1 MPNLTFDLYE
11 FGDFCLDT
19 RRRILRRGSEALPL
33 TPKSLD
39 VLWLLIQSGGK
50 VVTKDELMK
59 AVWPDRFVE
68 ESNLTQTI
76 FMLRKALGETVD
88 QRYIVTIPGRGYR
101 FAADVKAVPNDR
113 SAEPLAETAVSSPS
127 AGSTGQS
134 PSAPAAVQIPGHQPR
149 RLRLMAAAGLVLLLV
164 AAAASLWVRRSR
176 DRVPQPMGRTT
187 LAVLPFENLTGDP
200 SQEYF
205 SDGMTEEMISQLG
218 VLDPE
223 RLGVIART
231 SVMVYKHNP
240 KAIDQVGRELG
251 AQYVLEGS
259 VRRDGGRVRV
269 TAQLIRVQDQT
280 HLWTRQYDRE
290 LTDLLVLQGEI
301 ARETCDEIQ
310 AALGDHKRIVPASQP
325 SLSPQEY
332 EAHELYLKG
341 QYFWNHRTTEEFQRA
356 IDYFQQAIEKDPNC
370 ARAYTGLAD
379 SYALIGAYSGVER
392 PEFAVKAKAAALRAL
407 EIDPNLAEA
416 HTAFALVV
424 ENYNWDWQT
433 AEKEYQR
440 AIALNPNYAT
450 AHHWYAEYLTW
461 QGRFQEALQES
472 ERARQLDPFSLII
485 AVDQGAIF
493 YYSRQY
499 DRAIQQFLRV
509 REMDPN
515 FSRSDF
521 IMKPYVEKRMFE
533 EALAFVQGPP
543 EDLPS
548 YWSDSAYAHGHA
560 GQGAQ
565 AQYALERLLQLNR
578 HEPVSIACIV
588 TAYISVGNKE
598 QALGWLRRAY
608 TEQPNV
614 LTRLKVDP
622 EYDPLRSDPRFQ
634 DLLRRVGLSQ

>member
-1 MPNLTFDLYE
+1 MPNLTCDLYE
-11 FGDFCLDT
+11 FGEFCLDT
-19 RRRILRRGSEALPL
+19 RQRILRRGSEALPL

-39 VLWLLIQSGGK
+39 VLGLLIQNGGK

-59 AVWPDRFVE
+59 TVWPDRFVE

-76 FMLRKALGETVD
+76 FMLRKALGETLD

-101 FAADVKAVPNDR
+101 FAAEVKAVPNDR
-113 SAEPLAETAVSSPS
+113 SAEPLAQSASSSPS
-127 AGSTGQS
+127 AGSAGQS
-134 PSAPAAVQIPGHQPR
+134 SPDPAAVQIQENQPR
-149 RLRLMAAAGLVLLLV
+149 RLRLMAAAGLVLLIV

-176 DRVPQPMGRTT
+176 DRAPQPLAKTT

-205 SDGMTEEMISQLG
+205 SDGMTDEMITQLS

-231 SVMVYKHNP
+231 SVMAYKHNP
-240 KAIDQVGRELG
+240 KPLDQVGRELG
-251 AQYVLEGS
+251 VQYLLEGS
-259 VRRDGGRVRV
+259 VRRDRGRVRV
-269 TAQLIRVQDQT
+269 TAQLIRAQDQT
-280 HLWTRQYDRE
+280 HLWARQYDRE

-310 AALGDHKRIVPASQP
+310 AALGDHKRIAPASQP
-325 SLSPQEY
+325 SLSPQGY

-341 QYFWNHRTTEEFQRA
+341 QYFWNQRSTEGFQRA
-356 IDYFQQAIEKDPNC
+356 IDYFQQAIEKDPND

-379 SYALIGAYSGVER
+379 SYALIDGYSGVER

-485 AVDQGAIF
+485 AADRGAIF

-509 REMDPN
+509 RDMDPN
-515 FSRSDF
+515 FSRSDL
-521 IMKPYVEKRMFE
+521 IMKPYVEKRMFK

-548 YWSDSAYAHGHA
+548 YWSASAYVHGRA
-560 GQGAQ
+560 GQEAQ
-565 AQYALERLLQLNR
+565 ARYALERLLQLNQR
-578 HEPVSIACIV
+578 EPVNIACIV

-598 QALGWLRRAY
+598 QALAWLKRAY

>member
-1 MPNLTFDLYE
+1 MPNLTCDLYE

-76 FMLRKALGETVD
+76 FMLRKALGETLD

-101 FAADVKAVPNDR
+101 FTAEVKAVPNDR
-113 SAEPLAETAVSSPS
+113 SAEPLAESAVSSPS

-149 RLRLMAAAGLVLLLV
+149 RLRLMAAGGLTLLVVAVAAGL
-164 AAAASLWVRRSR
+164 WVQRSR
-176 DRVPQPMGRTT
+176 DRALQPLSKIT

-205 SDGMTEEMISQLG
+205 SDGMTEEMITQLS
-218 VLDPE
+218 VLDSE
-223 RLGVIART
+223 HLGVIART
-231 SVMVYKHNP
+231 SVMAYKHNP
-240 KAIDQVGRELG
+240 KPLDQVGRELG
-251 AQYVLEGS
+251 VQYVLEGS
-259 VRRDGGRVRV
+259 VRRDGGRARV

-280 HLWTRQYDRE
+280 HLWARQYDRE

-301 ARETCDEIQ
+301 ARATCDEIQ
-310 AALGDHKRIVPASQP
+310 AALGDHKRIVLPAQP
-325 SLSPQEY
+325 SLSPQGY

-341 QYFWNHRTTEEFQRA
+341 LYFWNQRTTEGFQRA
-356 IDYFQQAIEKDPNC
+356 IDYFEQAIEKDPNN

-379 SYALIGAYSGVER
+379 SYALIGGYSGIER

-407 EIDPNLAEA
+407 QIDPNLSEA

-433 AEKEYQR
+433 AEREYQR

-450 AHHWYAEYLTW
+450 AHHWYAEYLAW
-461 QGRFQEALQES
+461 RGRFDEALEEN

-485 AVDQGAIF
+485 AADRGKIF

-499 DRAIQQFLRV
+499 DRAIQQFLRL
-509 REMDPN
+509 RDMDPY
-515 FSRSDF
+515 FSRNP
-521 IMKPYVEKRMFE
+521 IVLAYVEKGMVK
-533 EALAFVQGPP
+533 EALAIVQGPSG
-543 EDLPS
+543 DVPS
-548 YWSDSAYAHGHA
+548 NWARDAYVFGHT
-560 GQGAQ
+560 GQQAQ
-565 AQYALERLLQLNR
+565 AQYALEKLLQLNR
-578 HEPVSIACIV
+578 HEPVNIACIV
-588 TAYISVGNKE
+588 TVYLAMGHNE
-598 QALGWLRRAY
+598 QALAWLQRAY